1 MHVDLNARTLF
12 LLFYLLSVPFFSISQ
27 GPTFESKG
35 ILYLHDADFN
45 TFSYGLDLIEKDPN
59 DQDKIGAFR
68 FPLNFDDSFKNS
80 EKVVA
85 NSLIHAFKAMTISSN
100 NRLCYV
106 AESAGSIRKEQVG
119 KAIKVKDLATGS
131 YVSVIDVS
139 NLQNLKADYRFQVG
153 INPHVLALNKTNEY
167 LAVGTEGYNQEI
179 QVFELDG
186 TGKPIRLLPKP
197 SLMNNG
203 TISDL
208 VWHPSEDYIAY
219 INSMTRE
226 VGLLKVVR
234 EVASRKIIRLEIF
247 GNPVRME
254 GQPVSGIFSKD
265 GAFFYVL
272 DRKNTPTLTSVYD
285 KGQVFSIKFNYEDA
299 LTHAFISKADVDL
312 NPVGMILH
320 PNGKNLIV
328 SNSRKSFEYP
338 VNDRNTGKSNLS
350 LINIFPDGSL
360 QNKGTVLIDG
370 IMPLGLAFD
379 KNGKNIAL
387 SCFQFMNFG
396 KPMGGIEFYKFTAG
410 DNPSVEKQSQRIN
423 TLKGIHNIKVI
434 EEF

>member
-1 MHVDLNARTLF
+1 MHVDVNAKTLF
-12 LLFYLLSVPFFSISQ
+12 LLFYLISLPLISFSQ

-80 EKVVA
+80 EKVVS
-85 NSLIHAFKAMTISSN
+85 NSLIHAFKAMTISGN

-106 AESAGSIRKEQVG
+106 AESAGSVKKDQNNKPVKI
-119 KAIKVKDLATGS
+119 KDLGTGS
-131 YVSVIDVS
+131 YVSVVDVS

-153 INPHVLALNKTNEY
+153 LNPHVLALNKSNDY

-179 QVFELDG
+179 QVFELDA

-208 VWHPSEDYIAY
+208 IWHPNEDFIAY

-226 VGLLKVVR
+226 VGLLKVIR
-234 EVASRKIIRLEIF
+234 EVANRKIIRLEIF

-265 GAFFYVL
+265 GAFLYVL
-272 DRKNTPTLTSVYD
+272 DRKNTPSLTSVYD
-285 KGQVFSIKFNYEDA
+285 KGQVFSIKLNYEDA
-299 LTHAFISKADVDL
+299 LNHAFISKADVDI
-312 NPVGMILH
+312 NPVGMVLH

-338 VNDRNTGKSNLS
+338 VNERNTGKSNLS
-350 LINIFPDGSL
+350 LINIALDGGL
-360 QNKGTVLIDG
+360 LNKGTTLIDG

-379 KNGKNIAL
+379 KNGKNLAL
-387 SCFQFMNFG
+387 SCFQFMNYG

-410 DNPSVEKQSQRIN
+410 DNPSLEKQNQRIN